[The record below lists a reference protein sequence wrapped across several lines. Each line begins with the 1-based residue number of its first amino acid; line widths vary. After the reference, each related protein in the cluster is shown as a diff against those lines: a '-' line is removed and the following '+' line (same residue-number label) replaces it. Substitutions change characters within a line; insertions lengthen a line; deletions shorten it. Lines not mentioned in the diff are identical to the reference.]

1 MLLLALP
8 VLAQNEPNMGGGMP
22 PAMGMPGMG
31 GGGMM
36 GGMGGGGMMGHM
48 GGGGMMGPGGMGP
61 DQCLMMHIQSLG
73 LTDDQM
79 GRLRPIMTDYQKE
92 KINLSGQI
100 QIKEIDLHT
109 IMMADTVDMKK
120 VEAQVRDINRLQG
133 DLQLARDPGIPCR
146 KEDTYP
152 GADADAPPADGDV
165 HGLMPD
171 DGRRN
176 ADANDGRSGHD
187 GRRNARNGPRTD
199 VARSRRPDEA
209 SHSAGRSVLTAGLA
223 LVCVGYTSGVRDQ
236 PSPPTPLPE
245 GEGGFRAPLALWER
259 GRG

>member
-1 MLLLALP
+1 MIRKTLCVLAAVLLLALP
-8 VLAQNEPNMGGGMP
+8 VLAQNEPNTGGGMP

-48 GGGGMMGPGGMGP
+48 GGGMMPGMMGPGGMGL

-109 IMMADTVDMKK
+109 MMMADSVDMKK
-120 VEAQVRDINRLQG
+120 VDAQVRDINRLQG
-133 DLQLARDPGIPCR
+133 DLQLAGIQAFLAGKKILTPEQIRMLHQQMGMCMGACPMMGGGMQMPMMGGQGMMGGGMPGMA
-146 KEDTYP
+146 P
-152 GADADAPPADGDV
+152 GQMAPGPGGPMKPPAPPA
-165 HGLMPD
+165 
-171 DGRRN
+171 GR
-176 ADANDGRSGHD
+176 
-187 GRRNARNGPRTD
+187 
-199 VARSRRPDEA
+199 
-209 SHSAGRSVLTAGLA
+209 
-223 LVCVGYTSGVRDQ
+223 Y
-236 PSPPTPLPE
+236 
-245 GEGGFRAPLALWER
+245 
-259 GRG
+259 